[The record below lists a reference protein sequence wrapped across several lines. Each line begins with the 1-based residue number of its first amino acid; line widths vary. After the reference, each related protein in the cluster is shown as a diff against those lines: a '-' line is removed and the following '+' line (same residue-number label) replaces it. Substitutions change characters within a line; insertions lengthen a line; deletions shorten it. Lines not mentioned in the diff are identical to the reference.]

1 MKPSILV
8 LLLTATLTAQALAVV
23 ITFDSPATFDA
34 QFPLANRSS
43 VGGASTVSLLSS
55 PSRVDLHAQQ
65 ASGDVAAPARM
76 SIFSTTSSAY
86 DFISSQKT
94 FTFANVGFSYASTGA
109 TYTAILGVFST
120 PSSGG
125 ALGTDDGIFFLIDR
139 GGGRLRLMERYNG
152 TQFLLQEWTGLGS
165 SPSAYSFTSM
175 ELTLSAS
182 SWSLSATSAAST
194 TYNGSG
200 VFTNG
205 TSAHTY
211 NGTNWGSDFYLGLES
226 EMTLPTLDTARFLD
240 LTVESIAVVP
250 EPGTG
255 SLLTLG
261 FLPLAWMLRRRG
273 AALLRTHS

>member
-8 LLLTATLTAQALAVV
+8 LLLTTTLMAQVSAVV
-23 ITFDSPATFDA
+23 INFDSPATFDA

-43 VGGASTVSLLSS
+43 VGGASTVSLLSG

-65 ASGDVAAPARM
+65 ASGDAAAPARM

-94 FTFANVGFSYASTGA
+94 FTFSNVGFSYASTGA
-109 TYTAILGVFST
+109 TYSAVLGVFSA

-125 ALGTDDGIFFLIDR
+125 ALTTDDGIFFLIDR

-152 TQFLLQEWTGLGS
+152 AQFLLQEWTGLGS

-182 SWSLSATSAAST
+182 AWSLSATSAAST

-205 TSAHTY
+205 TSALTY
-211 NGTNWGSDFYLGLES
+211 NSTNWGSDFYLGLES
-226 EMTLPTLDTARFLD
+226 QMTLPTLDTSRFLD
-240 LTVESIAVVP
+240 LTVGSIAVVP
-250 EPGTG
+250 EPGVS
-255 SLLTLG
+255 SLFAMG
-261 FLPLAWMLRRRG
+261 LPMVWMLRRR
-273 AALLRTHS
+273 RFSHCERE